1 MSINDIKITN
11 RWRLSLVERRT
22 LLVIGDFV
30 VGLISLAAALLFW
43 ATNAEWLGLSVAF
56 LQERVAPWFYLL
68 PFIWLALLID
78 TYDAHRSADWRKTV
92 QGVASATAIGL
103 GLYLI
108 VYFASDN
115 PLPRSGV
122 AAFLVSASVLTLI
135 WRLMYIRIF
144 TASQF
149 MRRVLVVGAG
159 KAGQTILGAINSMQI
174 KPFDLIGIIDDDP
187 KKIGTQVEGYEV
199 IGSSD
204 ELPNF
209 LQEENISDIIVAISG
224 DMQGST
230 FQTLLDVQQQG
241 VEITRMPVA
250 YEELLNRVP
259 IQILEADWILR
270 SFVDQ
275 FRANNF
281 YRIGKRILDI
291 LGGMVGMLILAMIT
305 PFVGLATL
313 LDDGRPVFY
322 TQVRL
327 GRGGKRHN
335 IFKFRTMRRDA
346 EANGKAVTAKE
357 DDERATRVG
366 RFLRKTH
373 IDEIPQ
379 FINVLRGDMSL
390 VGPRSERPGLIEHYH
405 RHIPF
410 YRARLLVK
418 PGLTGWAQVNYGYA
432 GNIDDTIIKIE
443 YDLYY
448 VKHRNLVLDIITL
461 LRTPGTMFG
470 MRGQ

>member
-1 MSINDIKITN
+1 MTNQKTN

-56 LQERVAPWFYLL
+56 LQERVATWFYFL
-68 PFIWLALLID
+68 PFIWLSLLID
-78 TYDAHRSADWRKTV
+78 TYDTHRAADWRKTV
-92 QGVASATAIGL
+92 QGVASATSMGL
-103 GLYLI
+103 GLYLV
-108 VYFASDN
+108 VYFTSDN

-122 AAFLVSASVLTLI
+122 AAFLIAASVLTLV
-135 WRLMYIRIF
+135 WRMMYIRVF
-144 TASQF
+144 TTSQF

-159 KAGQTILGAINSMQI
+159 KAGQTIIGAINSLQP

-187 KKIGTQVEGYEV
+187 EKISTTVEGYEV

-204 ELPNF
+204 ELPD
-209 LQEENISDIIVAISG
+209 LLKEKNISDIIVAISG
-224 DMQGST
+224 EMHGRT

-250 YEELLNRVP
+250 YEELFNRVP

-275 FRANNF
+275 FRTNNF
-281 YRIGKRILDI
+281 YRIGKRLVDI
-291 LGGMVGMLILAMIT
+291 LGGLVGMLILVVVM
-305 PFVGLATL
+305 PFVGLAIL
-313 LDDGRPVFY
+313 LDSGCPVFY
-322 TQVRL
+322 SQVRL
-327 GRGGKRHN
+327 GRGGQLHN
-335 IFKFRTMRRDA
+335 IFKFRTMRQDA

-379 FINVLRGDMSL
+379 FINVLLGEMSL
-390 VGPRSERPGLIEHYH
+390 VGPRSERPGLIEHYR

-432 GNIDDTIIKIE
+432 GNIEDTIIKIE

-448 VKHRNLVLDIITL
+448 IKHRNMVLDIITL